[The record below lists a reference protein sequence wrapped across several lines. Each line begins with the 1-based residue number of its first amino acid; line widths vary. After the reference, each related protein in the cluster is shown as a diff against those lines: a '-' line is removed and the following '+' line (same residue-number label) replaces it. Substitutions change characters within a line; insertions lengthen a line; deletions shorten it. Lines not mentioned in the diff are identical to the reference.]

1 MVYQGLA
8 ENQVVDLQKKYG
20 ANVLPIK
27 NGFSKIKIFLS
38 QFNSPLIYILL
49 FVAIVS
55 IIFNEIFDAVLVMAV
70 VILNVLMGYFQELSS
85 QKTLSSLRNILKPT
99 ALVIRNGLR
108 REINIQE
115 LVPGDIVALNAG
127 DKIPGDG
134 SLLESNHL
142 LVDESI
148 LTGESTAVEISL
160 DNAKSSILHM
170 GTTVLSGK
178 GVMTIEKIGIQ
189 TEMGKIGKSLS
200 EITDEKTTLQKK
212 LEVFTRQL
220 ARTIIIVCL
229 ILFIIELIYGQNL
242 FNALR
247 LSVILAVAAIP
258 EGLPIAITVILAI
271 GMRKILRKK
280 GLVKKLLSL
289 ETLGSTTVICSDKT
303 GTLTEGH
310 MKVVETFFKD
320 EINAELS
327 LILANEQRDSLEIA
341 LWEYVKNKGQLN
353 PQKIIESVE
362 KIYEEPFDSLKK
374 YSLTVIKSGTKE
386 SSYILGAPEIV
397 LSFCQVTS
405 TNKKEIIKQIENL
418 AAAGLKV
425 LGTAYK
431 NSGNLK
437 ETSDF
442 VWLGLCGVADPLR
455 PGVKEAIQ
463 KTLSAGIKIKIV
475 TGDYRKTA
483 EAIAGQ
489 LGLNVT
495 SNNSIDGEK
504 LDTIS
509 DTELFKKIKD
519 IIIFSRISPQQKLR
533 IVDALQKNNEIVAMT
548 GDGVNDAPALKKA
561 NIGVVI
567 GSGTEVAKEAGDLIL
582 LDGNFGTI
590 VSAIEEGRRI
600 FANIRKVVAYVLSNS
615 FVEIFLILGATIF
628 RIPVPLTIVQIL
640 WIHLICDGP
649 PDIALGYEPK
659 EIDLM
664 QQNPES
670 VRRQEILSSR
680 MKFII
685 IFISFFVGGL
695 TLFIFNYY
703 LTFLE
708 NLSLGRTVIF
718 AVVASV
724 DLIYVFSF
732 KNLKRPIIRT
742 EKFFKNKILFL
753 SVIYGFILLF
763 SAIYIPQLN
772 KILGTI
778 PLDFKHWIIVFCV
791 GILTTSVIEVVKVF
805 NFPSKTIS

>member
-1 MVYQGLA
+1 M
-8 ENQVVDLQKKYG
+8 
-20 ANVLPIK
+20 
-27 NGFSKIKIFLS
+27 
-38 QFNSPLIYILL
+38 
-49 FVAIVS
+49 
-55 IIFNEIFDAVLVMAV
+55 
-70 VILNVLMGYFQELSS
+70 
-85 QKTLSSLRNILKPT
+85 
-99 ALVIRNGLR
+99 
-108 REINIQE
+108 
-115 LVPGDIVALNAG
+115 
-127 DKIPGDG
+127 
-134 SLLESNHL
+134 
-142 LVDESI
+142 
-148 LTGESTAVEISL
+148 
-160 DNAKSSILHM
+160 
-170 GTTVLSGK
+170 
-178 GVMTIEKIGIQ
+178 
-189 TEMGKIGKSLS
+189 
-200 EITDEKTTLQKK
+200 
-212 LEVFTRQL
+212 
-220 ARTIIIVCL
+220 
-229 ILFIIELIYGQNL
+229 
-242 FNALR
+242 
-247 LSVILAVAAIP
+247 
-258 EGLPIAITVILAI
+258 
-271 GMRKILRKK
+271 
-280 GLVKKLLSL
+280 
-289 ETLGSTTVICSDKT
+289 
-303 GTLTEGH
+303 
-310 MKVVETFFKD
+310 
-320 EINAELS
+320 
-327 LILANEQRDSLEIA
+327 
-341 LWEYVKNKGQLN
+341 
-353 PQKIIESVE
+353 
-362 KIYEEPFDSLKK
+362 
-374 YSLTVIKSGTKE
+374 
-386 SSYILGAPEIV
+386 
-397 LSFCQVTS
+397 
-405 TNKKEIIKQIENL
+405 
-418 AAAGLKV
+418 
-425 LGTAYK
+425 
-431 NSGNLK
+431 
-437 ETSDF
+437 
-442 VWLGLCGVADPLR
+442 R

-615 FVEIFLILGATIF
+615 FVEISLILGATIF

-753 SVIYGFILLF
+753 SVLYGFILLF